1 METRVSEVLQR
12 KGHDVV
18 TAAPTDTVLECI
30 ATMVKENV
38 GSIVITEGDAID
50 GIFTERD
57 YLRRIVLHGR
67 TSRTTPVEDV
77 MTREVLYVKP
87 DHTIEHCL
95 QVMTAQ
101 KCRHLPVVK
110 DGVLDG
116 IISIGDCVKQIS
128 HNAQMEVHN
137 LRAYITGRYPA

>member
-1 METRVSEVLQR
+1 MKTRVSEVLR
-12 KGHDVV
+12 HKGHDVV

-30 ATMVKENV
+30 ATMVKHNV
-38 GSIVITEGDAID
+38 GSIVITSDGAID

-77 MTREVLYVKP
+77 MTREVIYVEP
-87 DHTIEHCL
+87 DHTVEHCL
-95 QVMTAQ
+95 QVMTTQ

-110 DGVLDG
+110 EGALDG
-116 IISIGDCVKQIS
+116 IISIGDCVKHIS
-128 HNAQMEVHN
+128 RNAQMEVHN
-137 LRAYITGRYPA
+137 LKAYITGRYPA